1 MGVVRGSVPWQ
12 LCSSAAFLW
21 ALPTQGVI
29 STLLPPP
36 PTPTALGQLT
46 IWFLLFLTVESA
58 LVATPIPPPEALI
71 LLESSFL
78 KLSSFFFLR
87 CPHGS
92 QI

>member
-21 ALPTQGVI
+21 ALITQGVI

-36 PTPTALGQLT
+36 PTPTALGQVT

-58 LVATPIPPPEALI
+58 LVTTPIPPPEALI

-87 CPHGS
+87 CPHHP